1 MSQGNTAPASAIN
14 LSDIAAHPTEAF
26 AALIN
31 VVEIQ
36 GKEIELLQENQTI
49 LFDLVTKL
57 KSQMSPNPS
66 EVQTDRATML
76 RLLLVANNGKML
88 AKDARQR
95 MHVSKSTFS
104 RLLATMKADIEIKT
118 FHADRRKDVLILRSE
133 NG

>member
-1 MSQGNTAPASAIN
+1 MSQGNTALASAIN

-31 VVEIQ
+31 VVKIQ

-57 KSQMSPNPS
+57 KSQVDPRPS

-76 RLLLVANNGKML
+76 RLLLAANSGKML

>member
-1 MSQGNTAPASAIN
+1 MFQGNTALASAIN

-36 GKEIELLQENQTI
+36 GKEIALLQENQAI
-49 LFDLVTKL
+49 LFGLVAKL
-57 KSQMSPNPS
+57 KDQIAPEPT
-66 EVQTDRATML
+66 EFQTDRANVL
-76 RLLLVANNGKML
+76 KLLLAANNGKML

-104 RLLATMKADIEIKT
+104 RLIATMKADIEIKT
-118 FHADRRKDVLILRSE
+118 FHTDRRKDVLVLRSE